1 MRFSS
6 DLVNAEPATEY
17 ELSVLAFTAK
27 REGALSDARRVR
39 TDTAKPSPPLV
50 TNVNCTG
57 TGDILVEWRRSRVIH
72 GKINYFILYYKSR
85 QDETFFK
92 RKIDVSSSNSS
103 DLYLVRKCLTLKRR
117 FQMKLQFSKKC

>member
-1 MRFSS
+1 MVYRQPATTKTDRDCQWKLKLSS
-6 DLVNAEPATEY
+6 DLVPLEPATEY

-27 REGALSDARRVR
+27 REGALSEARRLT

-57 TGDILVEWRRSRVIH
+57 AGDILVEWRRSRLIH
-72 GKINYFILYYKSR
+72 GNIDYFIVYYKSR
-85 QDETFFK
+85 QDETFLK

-103 DLYLVRKCLTLKRR
+103 DLYLVR
-117 FQMKLQFSKKC
+117 

>member
-1 MRFSS
+1 M
-6 DLVNAEPATEY
+6 LG
-17 ELSVLAFTAK
+17 FTAK
-27 REGALSDARRVR
+27 REGSLSDPARVE

-57 TGDILVEWRRSRVIH
+57 AGDILLEWRRSRQVH
-72 GKINYFILYYKSR
+72 GKIDYFIVYYKSR

-103 DLYLVRKCLTLKRR
+103 DLYLVRQSSET
-117 FQMKLQFSKKC
+117 S